1 MIRSSKH
8 SLKFCNSSKLLVISS
23 LVDEYR
29 YLLQMIVDDLWL
41 DKNSSKAKFVSTET
55 LYKYETWLSAGIK
68 QACGKQALAMLR
80 SARAKREKQT
90 YMLKKLQRNGEN
102 VKYLQSK
109 IDRQALVKPNCSN
122 TNLELDS
129 RFIDFEDGK
138 SFTFVR
144 ISCIGKKIQI
154 KIPIKETKVSKKW
167 SANSTRNQCIRLSK
181 ESIQLVFKAENH
193 SKIGAEVVGADQGI
207 VNTLSLSNGKT
218 TSHCKHGHNLQT
230 ILKKL
235 SRKKKGSKAFRAAQS
250 HRKNYINWSINQLDM
265 NGVKEIRL
273 EKLRQVG
280 HGHRRPRFI
289 SHWTYTLIKDK
300 LVRLGEAEGFDVV
313 EVPNEFRSQRC
324 SSCGWVRKA
333 NRKGK
338 TFKCTSCSFVH
349 DSDLNAASNL
359 ALDLFK
365 IPFWVRLKK
374 MNCEGFFW
382 KPDGLFSLRQEPI
395 VPVAQKF
402 EFETII

>member
-1 MIRSSKH
+1 
-8 SLKFCNSSKLLVISS
+8 VISS

-29 YLLQMIVDDLWL
+29 RLLQMIVDDLWL
-41 DKNSSKAKFVSTET
+41 DKNSSKTKFISTEA
-55 LYKYETWLSAGIK
+55 LSKYETWLSSRMR

-80 SARAKREKQT
+80 SARTKREMQT
-90 YMLKKLQRNGEN
+90 YMLKKLQRTGEN

-129 RFIDFEDGK
+129 RFVDFEKGK
-138 SFTFVR
+138 SFTF
-144 ISCIGKKIQI
+144 IKIWCIGRKIQI

-167 SANSTRNQCIRLSK
+167 SAIGTRNQCIRLSK
-181 ESIQLVFKAENH
+181 DSVRLIFEAESH
-193 SKIGAEVVGADQGI
+193 SKTGTEVVGADQGI

-218 TSHCKHGHNLQT
+218 TKRCKHGHNLQT

-250 HRKNYINWSINQLDM
+250 HRQNYINWSINQLNM
-265 NGVKEIRL
+265 NGIKEVRL
-273 EKLRQVG
+273 EKLHQVG
-280 HGHRRPRFI
+280 YGHRKSRFL

-300 LVRLGEAEGFDVV
+300 LVRLGEAEGFDIV

-359 ALDLFK
+359 LLDLFK

-374 MNCEGFFW
+374 MNREGFFW

-402 EFETII
+402 E